1 MFVTTCVCVSG
12 TTSGHYTAYCKHP
25 LSGDWHQ
32 YNDESTCQQ
41 LPRDDDLT
49 HAYVLFYQRHGPYAA
64 TRTRSVADALLLSM
78 PSSATVERVTIHA
91 WCVSGTYDQAT
102 LSALLREHAPAAGDD
117 APVDGVDSGNRSA
130 ETSSETAVY

>member
-1 MFVTTCVCVSG
+1 MFVTTCVYASG

-49 HAYVLFYQRHGPYAA
+49 HAYVLFYQRQGTQLHAHDASLTHCFFQCHRRP
-64 TRTRSVADALLLSM
+64 SV
-78 PSSATVERVTIHA
+78 
-91 WCVSGTYDQAT
+91 
-102 LSALLREHAPAAGDD
+102 
-117 APVDGVDSGNRSA
+117 
-130 ETSSETAVY
+130 